1 MNKYFRGSH
10 TTLDR
15 FEILR
20 YNHANRIEEGDDL
33 VPTRAGFETF
43 LSEFVPE
50 VARLSNQVREASWEL
65 ATTGSEE
72 AATRQADLVY
82 RLRVLFSDRTT
93 YERLVAWQESGE
105 IENPLL
111 TRQLDVLINDFKGNM
126 LPSAILAE
134 ISQGETELEKI
145 YSTFRPE
152 FEGQLATE
160 NDIKDVLTAETS
172 VERRLAAWNASKE
185 IGLAMAPGIRELVA
199 LRNEGA
205 RALGYSDFWRMSMEL
220 QEIDPDWLLPMFE
233 KLAEASDPAYQR
245 LLQEINGALAR
256 RFNVDEEELGPWAW
270 GEPFCQEDP
279 LDVAELNRLVA
290 ETGIDI
296 VEVGTRFYD
305 SLGFNVHEVIARSD
319 LYEREGKNQHGFCED
334 FDRKGDVR
342 FLVNLRPTMRWLQ
355 TFLHELGHAV
365 HFLGFDRDLP
375 WLLRDTSIITA
386 EAMAILVGGQIFR
399 PEFLRALVTDGDEN
413 FEPLVIEAGASYRR
427 WNLIASRWVLVMV
440 NFEAQMYA
448 NPDQDLNRL
457 WWSLVEKYQ
466 GIRPP
471 EGREGKEDWAAKMH
485 IALAP
490 AYYQG
495 YLLGEFFAAMLQ
507 DEINRITGFEGMYG
521 HPAVGSALSE
531 MLFSPGDRMSWDSLI
546 VHVLGEELSPEAW
559 LREYGS

>member
-1 MNKYFRGSH
+1 MS
-10 TTLDR
+10 
-15 FEILR
+15 
-20 YNHANRIEEGDDL
+20 A
-33 VPTRAGFETF
+33 VVGFKAF
-43 LSEFVPE
+43 LTEFIPE
-50 VARLSNQVREASWEL
+50 VASLSKQVREASWEL
-65 ATTGSEE
+65 ATTGNEE
-72 AATRQADLVY
+72 AAARQTDLVY

-105 IENPLL
+105 IEDLLL
-111 TRQLDVLINDFKGNM
+111 TRQLDVLINKFKGNM
-126 LPSAILAE
+126 LPSEVLAE
-134 ISQGETELEKI
+134 ISGRETELEKI
-145 YSTFRPE
+145 YATFRPE

-160 NDIKDVLTAETS
+160 NDIKGVLAAETS
-172 VERRLAAWNASKE
+172 IDRRLAAWNASKE
-185 IGLAMAPGIRELVA
+185 IGLAMAPVIRELVA

-205 RALGYSDFWRMSMEL
+205 RALGYSDFWRMSIKL

-233 KLAEASDPAYQR
+233 KLAEDSDPAYQMV
-245 LLQEINGALAR
+245 LQEVNGALAR
-256 RFNVDEEELGPWAW
+256 RFDVGEEELGPWAW
-270 GEPFCQEDP
+270 GEPFCQQDP
-279 LDVAELNRLVA
+279 LDVAELDRLVA

-296 VEVGTRFYD
+296 VEVGTRFYN
-305 SLGFNVHEVIARSD
+305 SLGFNVREVIARSD

-334 FDRKGDVR
+334 FDREGDVR
-342 FLVNLRPTMRWLQ
+342 FLVNLRPTMRWLE
-355 TFLHELGHAV
+355 TFLHEMGHAV

-386 EAMAILVGGQIFR
+386 EAMAILAGGQIFQ
-399 PEFLRALVTDGDEN
+399 PEFLRALVTGGDEN

-427 WNLIASRWVLVMV
+427 WNLIFSRWVLVMV

-471 EGREGKEDWAAKMH
+471 EGRDGKEDWATKLH

-490 AYYQG
+490 AYYQC
-495 YLLGEFFAAMLQ
+495 YLLGNFFTAMLQ

-521 HPAVGSALSE
+521 HQEVGSFLSDK
-531 MLFSPGDRMSWDSLI
+531 LFSPGNRMSWDSL
-546 VHVLGEELSPEAW
+546 VFHVLEEELSPNAW